1 NNAMTSSAAAANQQ
15 QPLVGGGGGGGGGS
29 IEDPFFAVK
38 SDVERNVESARKLF
52 DRWSI
57 LMSQYKTL
65 ASNPVGRQELDYCLG
80 ELQNSLRNIEWDLDD
95 LEETIGIVE
104 RNPRKFRLDESEVAA
119 RRGFVSETRQ
129 RAQEMKAKIERLE
142 PNTPVAVTPPATATS
157 VRQPGAAGGGSAG
170 ASSSRQALPNY
181 AEETQAAQ
189 QLLLRQQD
197 ETLDRLSGGIGALKD
212 ISHRMNS
219 ELEEQAVILDEFGR
233 EMDTTES
240 KLDTTMK
247 KMARVLHMSNDK
259 RQWTVIGVLLLVLII
274 LIVLLFVL

>member
-1 NNAMTSSAAAANQQ
+1 MTSSAAAANQQ

>member
-15 QPLVGGGGGGGGGS
+15 QPLVGGGGGGGS

-157 VRQPGAAGGGSAG
+157 VRQPGAAGGGSGG

>member
-1 NNAMTSSAAAANQQ
+1 MTSSAAAANQQ
-15 QPLVGGGGGGGGGS
+15 QPLVGGGGGGGS

-157 VRQPGAAGGGSAG
+157 TQRWHRRTQRHLAPHEQRTGRAGS
-170 ASSSRQALPNY
+170 
-181 AEETQAAQ
+181 
-189 QLLLRQQD
+189 D
-197 ETLDRLSGGIGALKD
+197 
-212 ISHRMNS
+212 
-219 ELEEQAVILDEFGR
+219 ILDEFGR

>member
-1 NNAMTSSAAAANQQ
+1 MTSSAAAANQQ
-15 QPLVGGGGGGGGGS
+15 QPLVGGGGGGGS

-157 VRQPGAAGGGSAG
+157 VRQPGAAGGGSGG

>member
-1 NNAMTSSAAAANQQ
+1 TSSAAAANQQ
-15 QPLVGGGGGGGGGS
+15 QPLVGGGGGGGS

-157 VRQPGAAGGGSAG
+157 VRQPGAAGGGSGG